1 MGRRR
6 GEKRGK
12 GQDGR
17 RSRARE
23 SGTDGMV
30 RSDGGEERCREGRD
44 AARDEWK
51 ERRCGEVISTPNQPT
66 STHIASDSEQYKKK
80 SEARFR
86 TSLIR
91 LVRNQTRIPGNML
104 CLRN

>member
-51 ERRCGEVISTPNQPT
+51 ERRCGEVVAEGAKFIVST
-66 STHIASDSEQYKKK
+66 
-80 SEARFR
+80 EAGIEGAKERGKEGKEG
-86 TSLIR
+86 
-91 LVRNQTRIPGNML
+91 V
-104 CLRN
+104 